1 MPGITK
7 GQLES
12 DISKAI
18 TKFEKEQLG
27 RGPEEVRTFIIQDMV
42 LVRLKGVL
50 TLAEKSLVAETDGAE
65 LVKQVRRKLIES
77 SRPILENIIEEKTHT
92 KVKTIHTDIST
103 QTGERIIVF
112 VLDTNLD
119 ERLQK

>member
-1 MPGITK
+1 MSGMSK

-12 DISKAI
+12 DISKEI
-18 TKFEKEQLG
+18 TRFEKEQLG
-27 RGPEEVRTFIIQDMV
+27 RGPEEVRTFILQDMV

-50 TLAEKSLVAETDGAE
+50 TLAEKSLVTETDGAQ

-77 SRPILENIIEEKTHT
+77 SRELLEKIIEDNTGT
-92 KVKTIHTDIST
+92 KVISIHTDIST

-112 VLDTNLD
+112 VLDSNLED
-119 ERLQK
+119 NLKK